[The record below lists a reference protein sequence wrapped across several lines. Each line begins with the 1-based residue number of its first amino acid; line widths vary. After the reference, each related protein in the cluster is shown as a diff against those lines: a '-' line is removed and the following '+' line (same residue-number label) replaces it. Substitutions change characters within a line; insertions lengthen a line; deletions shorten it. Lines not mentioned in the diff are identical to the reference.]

1 MNRPT
6 LVGPKGWAMVFGLK
20 SRSAR
25 DDQTQSDADRTPYRL
40 ASYGHDYEGRKF
52 KSSGVVYSFWSAAKY
67 TLVLSIVLWWLP
79 LFGQMI
85 AGYVGGRR
93 AGGPWKGV
101 AAAIIPVA
109 CLYVVL
115 TGFDS
120 GFFPSHILGV
130 AVAPAAVSASLGQSI
145 PFISPYIQ
153 FSSEYVGSFVAA
165 LAGSSPYG
173 INTYV
178 VTVAFAY
185 VGGILAEQSRRE
197 IEFTSGSTMSN
208 TTVLVHDS
216 SKDRSHPY
224 PEPTHPGL
232 AHAISSHLPWS
243 RDHHAAHQGSHQ
255 HVFALPPVRAAG
267 AGGWQYANQMAFQ
280 NEDGRSRDQMMPP
293 SSRATGAA
301 HSGSRSH
308 HKGGAKGSSMRS
320 NQGQRAN
327 RRVKQHYSS
336 ASRFAP
342 ASGDAIGTRSTR
354 SRRNTRA
361 RRPSTRS
368 RAPPASFAPSDPK
381 AARKA
386 RKAIDKDWRRSRSK
400 FVVPSRS
407 QGDFV
412 DDVDFV
418 DAPAPHDR
426 DRSRDPRTTQK
437 RRWDTI

>member
-1 MNRPT
+1 
-6 LVGPKGWAMVFGLK
+6 MVSGLK
-20 SRSAR
+20 LKSAR
-25 DDQTQSDADRTPYRL
+25 DEQASPDANRTPYRL
-40 ASYGHDYEGRKF
+40 ASYEHDYEGKKF

-101 AAAIIPVA
+101 AAAIVPVA
-109 CLYVVL
+109 CLYVVV

-130 AVAPAAVSASLGQSI
+130 AVAPAAVSASLSQSI

-197 IEFTSGSTMSN
+197 IAYTSGSVMSN

-216 SKDRSHPY
+216 NRNRSHPY
-224 PEPTHPGL
+224 PEPARPGL
-232 AHAISSHLPWS
+232 AHTISSHLPWS
-243 RDHHAAHQGSHQ
+243 REHLAARQGSHQ
-255 HVFALPPVRAAG
+255 HVYALPPGRG
-267 AGGWQYANQMAFQ
+267 ESAGGWQHANQMAFQ
-280 NEDGRSRDQMMPP
+280 NEGGRARNQMAPP
-293 SSRATGAA
+293 SSYATRGARTEP
-301 HSGSRSH
+301 HNRRN
-308 HKGGAKGSSMRS
+308 GGAKAPSRGGDPKRRSS
-320 NQGQRAN
+320 
-327 RRVKQHYSS
+327 RRVRQHYSS
-336 ASRFAP
+336 ARRFAP
-342 ASGDAIGTRSTR
+342 ESSIAAGTSSTR
-354 SRRNTRA
+354 SRRNKQA

-368 RAPPASFAPSDPK
+368 RAPAAKFAPSDQK
-381 AARKA
+381 SVRKA
-386 RKAIDKDWRRSRSK
+386 RKAIEKEWHSRSK
-400 FVVPSRS
+400 FVAPARQQV
-407 QGDFV
+407 DFV
-412 DDVDFV
+412 DDDDFV
-418 DAPAPHDR
+418 DAPAAR
-426 DRSRDPRTTQK
+426 NQGRSRHPRPPQK

>member
-1 MNRPT
+1 
-6 LVGPKGWAMVFGLK
+6 MVFGLK

-25 DDQTQSDADRTPYRL
+25 DDQTQSDANKTPYRL

-130 AVAPAAVSASLGQSI
+130 AVAPAAMSASLGQSI

-153 FSSEYVGSFVAA
+153 FSTEYVGSFVAA

-173 INTYV
+173 INMYV

-216 SKDRSHPY
+216 SKAQPHPY
-224 PEPTHPGL
+224 PEPAHPGL

-243 RDHHAAHQGSHQ
+243 REHHAAYQGSHQ
-255 HVFALPPVRAAG
+255 HVHALPPARAAS

-280 NEDGRSRDQMMPP
+280 NGDGRARNQMRPP
-293 SSRATGAA
+293 SSCATEAA
-301 HSGSRSH
+301 HTGPRSH
-308 HKGGAKGSSMRS
+308 HKGGAKGSSSRRGDPRQRS
-320 NQGQRAN
+320 D

-342 ASGDAIGTRSTR
+342 ASGDTVGTRSTR
-354 SRRNTRA
+354 SRRNTQA

-368 RAPPASFAPSDPK
+368 RAPHASFAPSEQK
-381 AARKA
+381 SIKKA
-386 RKAIDKDWRRSRSK
+386 RKAIEKDWRRSRSK
-400 FVVPSRS
+400 FVAPSRS

-412 DDVDFV
+412 DDDDFV
-418 DAPAPHDR
+418 DAPDAR
-426 DRSRDPRTTQK
+426 DQGRSRNPRTTQK

>member
-1 MNRPT
+1 
-6 LVGPKGWAMVFGLK
+6 MVFGLK

-25 DDQTQSDADRTPYRL
+25 DDQAQSDANRTPYRL

-216 SKDRSHPY
+216 DRNRLHPY
-224 PEPTHPGL
+224 PEPARPGL
-232 AHAISSHLPWS
+232 AHAISSHMPWS
-243 RDHHAAHQGSHQ
+243 REHHAAHQGSHQ
-255 HVFALPPVRAAG
+255 HVYALPPARAAG

-280 NEDGRSRDQMMPP
+280 NGDGRAQGQVEP
-293 SSRATGAA
+293 SSPVAA
-301 HSGSRSH
+301 AVARTRVRGRS
-308 HKGGAKGSSMRS
+308 KGGS
-320 NQGQRAN
+320 GQRSN
-327 RRVKQHYSS
+327 RRVKHHYSS
-336 ASRFAP
+336 ARRFAP
-342 ASGDAIGTRSTR
+342 ASGDATATRSTR
-354 SRRNTRA
+354 SRKSIRA
-361 RRPSTRS
+361 RTACARS
-368 RAPPASFAPSDPK
+368 RAPPARFAPPDKK
-381 AARKA
+381 AVRKA
-386 RKAIDKDWRRSRSK
+386 RKAIEKDWRRSRSK
-400 FVVPSRS
+400 FVVPSSGR
-407 QGDFV
+407 QVDFV
-412 DDVDFV
+412 DDDDFV
-418 DAPAPHDR
+418 DAPAAR
-426 DRSRDPRTTQK
+426 GSGGSRQPKATQK